1 MAEREDR
8 QVGYGLIEEAIK
20 WRRRGLAE
28 PWLADSFLADL
39 PPEALGRLERHA
51 WLLREGHSDRR
62 PERAT
67 QRLVSDAHAPVV
79 IVLHGTVKVFHARWD
94 GPTVLVNVAGPGDVL
109 NAEACLT
116 GAATITQFEW
126 SGSAQM
132 LAIPREK
139 FRDILAHDEETQ
151 RALAQTLARQV
162 QTLTIQ
168 RGHAGRKVEQRLW
181 AFLVALGRR
190 HGTPTRDARIVLSVG
205 LTQADLAAA
214 IGASINSV
222 EAALR
227 TLRETG
233 KLTTGYA
240 QVILHELPTEDELD
254 KSFCGWNGQQAPPRQ
269 S

>member
-1 MAEREDR
+1 MAEREGR
-8 QVGYGLIEEAIK
+8 KVGYGLIKEAIR

-28 PWLADSFLADL
+28 PWLADSFLAELSPD
-39 PPEALGRLERHA
+39 ALGRLERHA
-51 WLLREGHSDRR
+51 WLLREGQRSD
-62 PERAT
+62 PGSERAT
-67 QRLVSDAHAPVV
+67 QRLVSDARAPVA
-79 IVLHGTVKVFHARWD
+79 IVLEGAVKVFHARWD
-94 GPTVLVNVAGPGDVL
+94 GPTVLVNVTGPGDVF

-116 GAATITQFEW
+116 GTVTITQFAW
-126 SGSAQM
+126 SGHAQM

-139 FRDILAHDEETQ
+139 FREILAHDEEIQ
-151 RALAQTLARQV
+151 HALAQTLARRV

-181 AFLVALGRR
+181 AFLVELGRR
-190 HGTPTRDARIVLSVG
+190 HGTPTRDAHILLSLG

-222 EAALR
+222 EAAMR

-254 KSFCGWNGQQAPPRQ
+254 ESFGNWDYQPTDHG
-269 S
+269 